1 MYGGYETPKYPWYM
15 DRNNAKCKKQEI
27 MFNIDGSHLSD
38 RLNGWSLAGFESSI
52 TAGNH
57 LAVKE
62 MLYTILD
69 LVLAQFSA
77 IAASKT
83 GLDFCRN

>member
-1 MYGGYETPKYPWYM
+1 MYGGYETPKYPRYM
-15 DRNNAKCKKQEI
+15 GRNNVECKKQEI

-69 LVLAQFSA
+69 CVLARFPA
-77 IAASKT
+77 FAT
-83 GLDFCRN
+83 P

>member
-1 MYGGYETPKYPWYM
+1 MYGGYETPKYLWYM
-15 DRNNAKCKKQEI
+15 DRNNVECKKQEI

-69 LVLAQFSA
+69 WVLAQFPA
-77 IAASKT
+77 FTTPQDRT
-83 GLDFCRN
+83 GLL